1 MLLLL
6 SKYLLQYKRV
16 CIPHVGTFELVQ
28 ASPKLNVA
36 EKILTPP
43 SFQTRYLNL
52 EVIPQHQFDFLS
64 GVSKEELMLFG
75 EKLKTKI
82 QQSGFYWNGFG
93 RLSFVSSEIKFES
106 QPLNVDALQNIA
118 AEKVL
123 RENVQHNM
131 LVGDKEMTS
140 QQVTDALTKTVSKK
154 PVSIIIGWVILIVAI
169 IAIVILLYMKNFQ
182 STSTGMQ
189 TRFGL

>member
-1 MLLLL
+1 M
-6 SKYLLQYKRV
+6 
-16 CIPHVGTFELVQ
+16 
-28 ASPKLNVA
+28 
-36 EKILTPP
+36 PP

-52 EVIPQHQFDFLS
+52 EIIPQHQFDFLS
-64 GVSKEELMLFG
+64 EMSKEELMLFG
-75 EKLKTKI
+75 EKLKNRI
-82 QQSGFYWNGFG
+82 QQSGFDWYGFG
-93 RLSFVSSEIKFES
+93 KLSFVSNEIKFEP
-106 QPLNVDALQNIA
+106 QEMKVAALQIIP

-140 QQVTDALTKTVSKK
+140 QQVTDVLTKTEIKK
-154 PVSIIIGWVILIVAI
+154 PVLMILGWIILIAAI
-169 IAIVILLYMKNFQ
+169 LAIVVLLYMRNFQ